1 MRAFLGAFAI
11 LIGLALGLFP
21 IMGAQAEDAPL
32 RVALVDSPQGF
43 DPALAVVGAS
53 HQAIDLIFSGL
64 TRLDNNSDPQP
75 DLAESWTTDETG
87 TVYTFKLRSGVK
99 FHDGQPLTA
108 DDVVFTFERLMDPK
122 TGYAYATQVESFK
135 AVRAVD
141 PQTVE
146 ITLSKPT
153 GPLLTFLAFPGNFIV
168 PKHIGAAGD
177 GLTTKPVGT
186 GPYVFV
192 SYSPNQEMILK
203 RNPDYYVAGYPKL
216 DLDIKYIPDDTE
228 RTNALLGGTIDFASR
243 VAPKDFDQIV
253 GTPGFKG
260 SETIGGRWYSLL
272 TNVEGK
278 LVDNPL
284 VRKAISFAVDRQAM
298 VDVLFFGHAEPM
310 LGGPIPNWSWAYDPA
325 TDMVPPTG
333 DVEKAKALLAEA
345 GYPDGIDID
354 VTLSSSWRNLLEQGP
369 LLKEMLAKA
378 NIRVN
383 LLSMENPRWVEE
395 VWVGGKYQ
403 VANNYWLSPLADP
416 DDFIYLSYKCKSGM
430 NAQRYCNAKFDDLVE
445 QARYTSDKAARK
457 ALYTEAT
464 RILDEEL
471 PLIPT
476 VNAAILDAFSDKV
489 VGWEPMRT
497 GMYRNLGAVSLA
509 N

>member
-1 MRAFLGAFAI
+1 
-11 LIGLALGLFP
+11 
-21 IMGAQAEDAPL
+21 
-32 RVALVDSPQGF
+32 
-43 DPALAVVGAS
+43 
-53 HQAIDLIFSGL
+53 
-64 TRLDNNSDPQP
+64 
-75 DLAESWTTDETG
+75 
-87 TVYTFKLRSGVK
+87 
-99 FHDGQPLTA
+99 
-108 DDVVFTFERLMDPK
+108 
-122 TGYAYATQVESFK
+122 
-135 AVRAVD
+135 
-141 PQTVE
+141 
-146 ITLSKPT
+146 
-153 GPLLTFLAFPGNFIV
+153 
-168 PKHIGAAGD
+168 

-383 LLSMENPRWVEE
+383 LLSMENPHWVEE

-403 VANNYWLSPLADP
+403 VANNYWLSP
-416 DDFIYLSYKCKSGM
+416 
-430 NAQRYCNAKFDDLVE
+430 
-445 QARYTSDKAARK
+445 
-457 ALYTEAT
+457 
-464 RILDEEL
+464 
-471 PLIPT
+471 
-476 VNAAILDAFSDKV
+476 
-489 VGWEPMRT
+489 
-497 GMYRNLGAVSLA
+497 
-509 N
+509 